1 MPIEI
6 ISKTV
11 GTGWFKAASEDD
23 MLKAQ
28 AYKPDTLVK
37 MTITGARKVR
47 SYKELCCYKGSCK
60 YIANMNF
67 NENMD
72 TPEKVDLLTKIRCG
86 FTDGVIQDSRL
97 NQTHFLV
104 KSLAYKNCDHPESHK
119 FIADALEKHSELV
132 GISTEDYVRL
142 LNEQK

>member
-1 MPIEI
+1 MAVEI
-6 ISKTV
+6 MAKIV
-11 GTGWFKAASEDD
+11 GTGWFKAASDED
-23 MLKAQ
+23 MQKAS
-28 AYKPDTLVK
+28 AYKHDSLVK
-37 MTITGARKVR
+37 IKISGIRKAR

-60 YIANMNF
+60 YIANMDF

-72 TPEKVDLLTKIRCG
+72 TPEKVDLITKIRCG
-86 FTDGVIQDSRL
+86 FVESVIQDSKL

-104 KSLAYKNCDHPESHK
+104 KSLSYENCDQPEGHN

-132 GISTEDYVRL
+132 GISTKEYVQL